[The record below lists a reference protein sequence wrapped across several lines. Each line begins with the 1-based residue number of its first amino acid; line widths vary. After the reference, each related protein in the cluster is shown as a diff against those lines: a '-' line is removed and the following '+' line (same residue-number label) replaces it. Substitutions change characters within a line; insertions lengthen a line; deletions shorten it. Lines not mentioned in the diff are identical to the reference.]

1 MGLHAL
7 SYQGYTPNTFQDVT
21 MTYRPR
27 RGGPSPAPAL
37 TRIPPRDRNSK
48 LETYRPVV
56 LCPQNW
62 VLLLRDDHALGGV
75 LDFRRG

>member
-1 MGLHAL
+1 
-7 SYQGYTPNTFQDVT
+7 

-27 RGGPSPAPAL
+27 RGGPPAAPAL
-37 TRIPPRDRNSK
+37 IRIPPHDRNSK
-48 LETYRPVV
+48 LESYRPVV

-62 VLLLRDDHALGGV
+62 ALLLRDDHALGGV